1 MTTVSSIL
9 PAIPAATSSA
19 APASATAQPPATPTF
34 GMVQDSVSLS
44 TEAGVL
50 AALGGS
56 SSTYTATGLLN
67 SMAAAGT
74 LQGSPLSAGGQDP
87 QTVAQD
93 TTDQG
98 VVGTL
103 SADPSLAG
111 VYNASGVLQA
121 LPTDVNSNWAT
132 VLQST
137 PSLTGVVTQ
146 DSLDQGI
153 VATL

>member
-1 MTTVSSIL
+1 MTTISSIQ
-9 PAIPAATSSA
+9 PAITATTGGVAPPSA
-19 APASATAQPPATPTF
+19 QASPTATL

-44 TEAGVL
+44 TEADVL
-50 AALGGS
+50 AALGGGTP
-56 SSTYTATGLLN
+56 TYTATGLLN
-67 SMAAAGT
+67 SMASAGS
-74 LQGSPLSAGGQDP
+74 LQGSPLSASGQDP

-93 TTDQG
+93 TTAQG

-103 SADPSLAG
+103 SSDPSLAG
-111 VYNASGVLQA
+111 VYNASGVLQS
-121 LPTDVNSNWAT
+121 LPADVNSNWAT